1 VNHIT
6 HILQIAKSSYLP
18 QFLKLAEQL
27 QTNTKKADNNLTF
40 LMALKDPCHEL
51 ADAKPHEMPRLL
63 PKIVSLIRVIWVNSE
78 FYNKPDILTGLFRKL
93 SNEVIRRCTAA
104 IDLDKIFDGY
114 IVSSQ
119 KTLNECIEC
128 CQQWQ
133 EIYNNAQ
140 HLHEK
145 NSVKGW
151 RLDKT
156 TIFAQIEAFIQ
167 RCRDLLDLCECQMH
181 FARWEENVRTQL
193 PIFGGQRGPAIN
205 RKLTEIEVAFDKNLQ
220 ELRKS
225 QEIIL
230 DVKATTWHEEYNRF
244 RSAIKDLEVMMTNAI
259 TYAFDAV
266 RTVEQGVEV
275 LDVYTHLSSR
285 EAIRRTVDKK
295 TVELYNIF
303 KYVLQTIQSIISTS
317 AIPQCLERFHPQYAG
332 SAFWARNLKRRI
344 ERMMS
349 FLNMAHFLPSVGV
362 STDIRQQYE
371 YVKQALDDFIQ
382 RQFKEWSYHIEN
394 EPTKKLECPLIKRV
408 NDQGY
413 LQANFDS
420 SLIKLLQ
427 EIKFWE
433 RLGFEIPSY
442 ASEILTRKNDLRTA
456 RENVMLIVRDYNRI
470 LDKLDTHERVL
481 FKERIK
487 QLDKRLAPGL
497 NKITWL
503 KPTHDYTIDCRI
515 SASELHQQVDKYKE
529 AYRDCIKLCKKI
541 SETLLVKID
550 TRKIFENLEFE
561 EYQRQYRKVASEQIK
576 EYYHE
581 IQRKINETYQLFAR
595 DPSDV
600 QHEWSRI
607 VVELDKWLERAI
619 RYNFKTSLTE
629 LSKAINGDGKSAPG
643 PLFKIE
649 IILEPKVVGDA
660 TLSRINFKPDIATL
674 KATVN
679 NIGNHELADS
689 ITFLH
694 RLKPRAHEEPLHLLL
709 NKDEAKQHLQ
719 QQIAA
724 GLDLNEK
731 HLDDYQSTWNGVR
744 ELWDV
749 DKERFIA
756 RYEERCPDASF
767 FDADIN
773 RYTEV
778 ANNVQS
784 RDTLTT
790 VQFVLVDC
798 SPLKNALVVHCL
810 QWQAKLT
817 ALLLKLA
824 TNSLQQL
831 NNYIEENSASIMVV
845 PENHYGLEA
854 KQKLLETLQQEIP
867 VYEAKFGPLREQF
880 ALLDKYE
887 KPVPDNIRHMLAQL
901 DDRWQFYLQCL
912 LDSEEVL
919 KKLRE
924 KFKSKLLQQ
933 SEEFK
938 KSVTELVSDF
948 KANGPFS
955 ASITPEEAL
964 NQLEAMKQRLA
975 KLKEE
980 EQELRRGLGI
990 FRIDHPLSKDIIN
1003 LEKDIEA
1010 LEGIWTM
1017 ALEWNQMFDKWK
1029 LTTFGNLQT
1038 EVMEDYAQS
1047 QYRKLHKLS
1056 KDYREKGW
1064 EIINTTK
1071 DRVDRFRRTM
1081 PLMKDL
1087 HNKDMRDRHWRQIK
1101 DDSQKDFDETSEEF
1115 TLESIIDL
1123 HFEENAQ
1130 LINEVSEAAQKE
1142 AQIERGIEKVRSVW
1156 EDVQFDI
1163 VPFKD
1168 KGHFKIKSTE
1178 EVTKTIEDHQ
1188 LLLAT
1193 FKASRFVKPF
1203 AKEVDKWERDISRV
1217 NETTDLWLNVQ
1228 RQWIYLEN
1236 IFYGEDIRRQLAKET
1251 ALFDEVNDKWKAVM
1265 TTLEKSP
1272 YAFKA
1277 THVEGIE
1284 KELNY
1289 MNSNLEE
1296 IQKSLELYLEN
1307 KRRQFPRFYF
1317 ISNDDLLEILGQSKN
1332 PQGVM
1337 PHMKKLFDNIKT
1349 LTLFK
1354 PNPNSPWVA
1363 TEMKSNE
1370 DEVVPFDGQVTLDG
1384 QVEKWLRDVE
1394 NKMKDVV
1401 KKKVL
1406 ACRHDLANCGTKR
1419 EKWLKSHP
1427 GQACITASQIQWTEE
1442 VEKSLR
1448 DNPLKLRSDRKKQH
1462 LVLRNF
1468 TDMIKKNLSRLERVK
1483 LVSLVTIEIHARDVI
1498 NDLIKN
1504 QIKSQSAFE
1513 WQQQLRFYCRRDEI
1527 IIEQAIGRFWYG
1539 CEYLGNSGRLVIT
1552 PLTDRCYMTLTIAL
1566 SLCRGGSPKGP
1577 AGTGKTETVKDLG
1590 KAMAFYVIVTNCS
1603 DAIDYKSMGRM
1614 FCGYCQTGAWG
1625 CFDEFNRI
1633 NIEVLSVV
1641 AQQITSILLAMATLK
1656 ADIDNAI
1663 RMKPNMSEDDAFATV
1678 DKRLLS
1684 KKFTFQG
1691 QDIDLVWSVGL
1702 FITMNPGYAGR
1713 TELPDNLK
1721 SMFRPISMVVP
1732 DSNYIAEIILF
1743 GEGFSDT
1750 RLLATKVYTLYQ
1762 LCAQQLSKQDFYDFG
1777 LRSMAAVLRY
1787 AGRKKRDSPTLKD
1800 DQVVILAMK
1809 DMNVA
1814 KMTEPDLPLF
1824 NGIVSDLFPDIE
1836 TPVIDYSKFRAA
1848 IEAELKANNLESTVH
1863 TTSKV
1868 IQLFETKNSRHSVV
1882 LVGCT
1887 QSGKTSIWK
1896 TLKGAMTR
1904 MAPQEAN
1911 KDSQFQRVMEYPINA
1926 KSISINELYGAS
1938 DLSTGEWCD
1947 GILSN
1952 NMRMACADDKP
1963 DQKWILFDCP
1973 IDAVWIESMNS
1984 VMDDNKILTLTNG
1997 ERIAMPEQVTLLFET
2012 GDMAVASPATVSRC
2026 GIVFCDYDNLSWRPF
2041 INCWINKKPK
2051 EYHEPLI
2058 YLTDKYLKPL
2068 IQFKQ
2073 QNCKELVPIAELNGV
2088 RSFAYLFD
2096 SLATKENDVD
2106 PAQEDNFT
2114 RLTELF
2120 FLFSAI
2126 WSVGASV
2133 DEESRKKIDTFVR
2146 EIEGTIPNKDSIY
2159 EYYVDSKQRAWIS
2172 WEEKLRAG
2180 WKLDNDVP
2188 FYKIIVPTVDTVRYK
2203 YVVSSLIKNGFPC
2216 LLCGPVGT
2224 GKTSVAHAVI
2234 AELDAREYSSLII
2247 NMSAQT
2253 SSNMVQEIIEGRV
2266 EKRTKG
2272 NYYPIGGK
2280 KLLNFMDDFNMPAKD
2295 EYGSQPPL
2303 ELLRLWLDFGF
2314 WYDRKNQSTRFIR
2327 DMFLLAGMGP
2337 PGGGRTVISPRL
2349 QSRFNLI
2356 NMTFPSENEIRRIF
2370 GTMISQ
2376 RLADF
2381 EDEFKNLPDQ
2391 LTTATIE
2398 MYESIV
2404 QKFLPTPTKIYYLFN
2419 LRDIS
2424 KVFQG
2429 LLRAEKKMITSKQTM
2444 IRLWIHECFRVFA
2457 DRLNDD
2463 KDREQF
2469 NVILSEK
2476 LGVHM
2481 DVTFHSICQNR
2492 LPPVFGDFCNAD
2504 ELYEDL
2510 VDFDKLKIHM
2520 EKVLKDYNETPGTV
2534 PMDLVLFRDA
2544 ILHITRIVR
2553 VIRQPRG
2560 NMLLIGIGG
2569 SGRQSLAKLSSFICN
2584 YTVFKIEIAKNYRR
2598 NEFREDLKRLYKQ
2611 AGVSNR
2617 ETTFIF
2623 VDTQAVEET
2632 FFEDINNILSSGEV
2646 PNLFKPDELEEIKT
2660 NMARELKQE
2669 GIDED
2674 NIQEVYT
2681 FLLDRVK
2688 ANLHVVVCM
2697 SPVGEVFRNRIR
2709 MYPSLVNCTT
2719 IDLFADWPQDALLE
2733 VGERYLSQIDLG
2745 VDDKFRPAI
2754 AQVFAIIHTSVYHC
2768 SEEMW
2773 NEMRR
2778 RNYVT
2783 PSNFLEL
2790 TTGYKKLLYEKREE
2804 LCNARDKLTNG
2815 LDKIEEA
2822 KVQVTQMSVELE
2834 KKRVL
2839 ANEAQRKCEES
2850 LGGLVNEQR
2859 EVEQQKATV
2868 EKLKERVK
2876 IDEEK
2881 ASVIA
2886 QAAQEDLDAA
2896 MPALEAANEALA
2908 SLSKSSI
2915 TEVKSYGRPPVPVE
2929 KALEAV
2935 MILRNS
2941 EPTWAEAKRQLG
2953 DTTFINQLINFDKDN
2968 IPDRV
2973 IMKISKYTQ
2982 DPMLSP
2988 IEIARVSTAAAGLF
3002 AWVRAMEEYS
3012 KIFKTVKP
3020 KRDRYEA
3027 AMNELNEKRAQI
3039 ADAERQIQEAQK
3051 RLDELRANY
3060 EKQMAEKEQLRR
3072 DCEHMQMMLDKA
3084 SRLING
3090 LASEKVRWEAT
3101 VADLQQQIGYVTGD
3115 CLLAAAFL
3123 SYMGPFLSQ
3132 YRDRMMNEIWFKEI
3146 KKLSIPCNPEFN
3158 FANFLSI
3165 PTQVRDWNIQGLPSD
3180 MFSTENG
3187 VIVTRGTRWPLMI
3200 DPQAQAIKWIK
3211 NMEASNNLCI
3221 IDLQTSDYLRS
3232 VEMCLRDG
3240 RPCLCQNVKEDLDPS
3255 LDPVL
3260 TRAVKRIGGVDIIK
3274 LGEREVEYNKDFRF
3288 YMTTKL
3294 PNPLYAPEISSKA
3307 NIINFAVKLQGLESQ
3322 LLGIVVREEKPEL
3335 EADKDRLVRGIAKG
3349 KKSLLELED
3358 QLLRLLNE
3366 TKGSLLEN
3374 DELLSTLE
3382 ISKQTAKTV
3391 QEQLITSEAT
3401 EKDIDAARESYRPCA
3416 ERASILF
3423 FVLNDLG
3430 KIDPMYQF
3438 SLDAYIDLFNTS
3450 IKKSQKST
3458 KLEERLN
3465 KLNDFHTYAVY
3476 KYTCRG
3482 LFEAHKLLFSF
3493 QMCVKILE
3501 ASGKI
3506 NMDEYQFFLRGGIV
3520 LDRESQMDN
3529 PNPQW
3534 LADSSWDNI
3543 TELAKLANFHGI
3555 IESFEQYPRDWFQ
3568 WFQSGDPEN
3577 TVMPGEWDSVNELQK
3592 MLIVRSLRSDR
3603 VPFCVTK
3610 FIINNLGSK
3619 FVEPPILD
3627 LNSVYEDSS
3636 PKTPIIFVLSPGV
3649 DPSANLT
3656 ALADKMDF
3664 RKNFLPLS
3672 LGQGQAPIATQN
3684 IADGVRQGRW
3694 IFLANCH
3701 LSLSWMPDLEKIVE
3715 NLGVEKVH
3723 PQFRLWLSSSPSPQF
3738 PISILQSGIKITTEP
3753 PKGIK
3758 SNMKRLYALIDEQD
3772 FAEKSRQPRPEKY
3785 KRLLY
3790 CLCFFHSV
3798 LLERKK
3804 FLQLGFNINYSF
3816 NDSDF
3821 ETSNLIM
3828 GNLLRD
3834 QDVTP
3839 WKAMKFIISRI
3850 NYGGHVTDTRDNRV
3864 VNTYIEDLFK
3874 EEVIDPQ
3881 MQYYK
3886 LTKLPN
3892 YYVPRDGTLNEY
3904 KNAVATVLPNADHP
3918 EAFGQHTNA
3927 EVASQIREARMLFE
3941 TLLSLQPQV
3950 VVAQGKKSTEDEVM
3964 EMATRVLEQLPQ
3976 KIDFQSTV
3984 KILSEDHSP
3993 LKVVLLQEI
4002 ERYNLLLDIIRQ
4014 SLISLQKGIKGL
4026 VVMSADLEEI
4036 FRCILDARVPTQWQ
4050 KMYPSL
4056 KPLAAW
4062 TRDLA
4067 QRVEQLAKWAESA
4080 HAPSIFWMS
4089 GFSFPTGFLTAVMQ
4103 TTARATKISID
4114 RLIWDFEVQKVED
4127 NYLQTPKDGVYI
4139 KGLFLEGAG
4148 WDKKNACLIEAEPMQ
4163 LEVTMPTILFRP
4175 TENKKKSLATE
4186 EDRERKTDVYSCPVY
4201 YFPNRAGGFGHP
4213 SFVVE
4218 VNLKTPH
4225 FPNSHWVK
4233 RGTALLMNLDR

>member
-1 VNHIT
+1 MWIVHYNESW
-6 HILQIAKSSYLP
+6 LVQFMLAY
-18 QFLKLAEQL
+18 FLK
-27 QTNTKKADNNLTF
+27 
-40 LMALKDPCHEL
+40 
-51 ADAKPHEMPRLL
+51 R
-63 PKIVSLIRVIWVNSE
+63 
-78 FYNKPDILTGLFRKL
+78 
-93 SNEVIRRCTAA
+93 
-104 IDLDKIFDGY
+104 
-114 IVSSQ
+114 
-119 KTLNECIEC
+119 
-128 CQQWQ
+128 
-133 EIYNNAQ
+133 
-140 HLHEK
+140 
-145 NSVKGW
+145 
-151 RLDKT
+151 
-156 TIFAQIEAFIQ
+156 
-167 RCRDLLDLCECQMH
+167 
-181 FARWEENVRTQL
+181 NV
-193 PIFGGQRGPAIN
+193 
-205 RKLTEIEVAFDKNLQ
+205 V
-220 ELRKS
+220 
-225 QEIIL
+225 
-230 DVKATTWHEEYNRF
+230 
-244 RSAIKDLEVMMTNAI
+244 
-259 TYAFDAV
+259 
-266 RTVEQGVEV
+266 
-275 LDVYTHLSSR
+275 
-285 EAIRRTVDKK
+285 
-295 TVELYNIF
+295 
-303 KYVLQTIQSIISTS
+303 
-317 AIPQCLERFHPQYAG
+317 
-332 SAFWARNLKRRI
+332 
-344 ERMMS
+344 
-349 FLNMAHFLPSVGV
+349 
-362 STDIRQQYE
+362 
-371 YVKQALDDFIQ
+371 
-382 RQFKEWSYHIEN
+382 
-394 EPTKKLECPLIKRV
+394 
-408 NDQGY
+408 
-413 LQANFDS
+413 
-420 SLIKLLQ
+420 
-427 EIKFWE
+427 
-433 RLGFEIPSY
+433 
-442 ASEILTRKNDLRTA
+442 
-456 RENVMLIVRDYNRI
+456 
-470 LDKLDTHERVL
+470 
-481 FKERIK
+481 
-487 QLDKRLAPGL
+487 
-497 NKITWL
+497 
-503 KPTHDYTIDCRI
+503 
-515 SASELHQQVDKYKE
+515 
-529 AYRDCIKLCKKI
+529 
-541 SETLLVKID
+541 
-550 TRKIFENLEFE
+550 
-561 EYQRQYRKVASEQIK
+561 
-576 EYYHE
+576 
-581 IQRKINETYQLFAR
+581 
-595 DPSDV
+595 
-600 QHEWSRI
+600 
-607 VVELDKWLERAI
+607 
-619 RYNFKTSLTE
+619 
-629 LSKAINGDGKSAPG
+629 
-643 PLFKIE
+643 
-649 IILEPKVVGDA
+649 
-660 TLSRINFKPDIATL
+660 
-674 KATVN
+674 
-679 NIGNHELADS
+679 
-689 ITFLH
+689 
-694 RLKPRAHEEPLHLLL
+694 
-709 NKDEAKQHLQ
+709 
-719 QQIAA
+719 
-724 GLDLNEK
+724 
-731 HLDDYQSTWNGVR
+731 
-744 ELWDV
+744 
-749 DKERFIA
+749 
-756 RYEERCPDASF
+756 
-767 FDADIN
+767 
-773 RYTEV
+773 
-778 ANNVQS
+778 
-784 RDTLTT
+784 
-790 VQFVLVDC
+790 FV
-798 SPLKNALVVHCL
+798 
-810 QWQAKLT
+810 
-817 ALLLKLA
+817 
-824 TNSLQQL
+824 
-831 NNYIEENSASIMVV
+831 
-845 PENHYGLEA
+845 
-854 KQKLLETLQQEIP
+854 
-867 VYEAKFGPLREQF
+867 
-880 ALLDKYE
+880 
-887 KPVPDNIRHMLAQL
+887 
-901 DDRWQFYLQCL
+901 
-912 LDSEEVL
+912 
-919 KKLRE
+919 
-924 KFKSKLLQQ
+924 
-933 SEEFK
+933 
-938 KSVTELVSDF
+938 
-948 KANGPFS
+948 
-955 ASITPEEAL
+955 
-964 NQLEAMKQRLA
+964 
-975 KLKEE
+975 
-980 EQELRRGLGI
+980 
-990 FRIDHPLSKDIIN
+990 
-1003 LEKDIEA
+1003 
-1010 LEGIWTM
+1010 
-1017 ALEWNQMFDKWK
+1017 
-1029 LTTFGNLQT
+1029 
-1038 EVMEDYAQS
+1038 
-1047 QYRKLHKLS
+1047 
-1056 KDYREKGW
+1056 
-1064 EIINTTK
+1064 
-1071 DRVDRFRRTM
+1071 
-1081 PLMKDL
+1081 
-1087 HNKDMRDRHWRQIK
+1087 
-1101 DDSQKDFDETSEEF
+1101 
-1115 TLESIIDL
+1115 
-1123 HFEENAQ
+1123 
-1130 LINEVSEAAQKE
+1130 
-1142 AQIERGIEKVRSVW
+1142 
-1156 EDVQFDI
+1156 
-1163 VPFKD
+1163 
-1168 KGHFKIKSTE
+1168 
-1178 EVTKTIEDHQ
+1178 
-1188 LLLAT
+1188 
-1193 FKASRFVKPF
+1193 
-1203 AKEVDKWERDISRV
+1203 
-1217 NETTDLWLNVQ
+1217 
-1228 RQWIYLEN
+1228 
-1236 IFYGEDIRRQLAKET
+1236 
-1251 ALFDEVNDKWKAVM
+1251 
-1265 TTLEKSP
+1265 
-1272 YAFKA
+1272 
-1277 THVEGIE
+1277 
-1284 KELNY
+1284 
-1289 MNSNLEE
+1289 
-1296 IQKSLELYLEN
+1296 
-1307 KRRQFPRFYF
+1307 
-1317 ISNDDLLEILGQSKN
+1317 
-1332 PQGVM
+1332 
-1337 PHMKKLFDNIKT
+1337 
-1349 LTLFK
+1349 
-1354 PNPNSPWVA
+1354 
-1363 TEMKSNE
+1363 
-1370 DEVVPFDGQVTLDG
+1370 
-1384 QVEKWLRDVE
+1384 
-1394 NKMKDVV
+1394 
-1401 KKKVL
+1401 
-1406 ACRHDLANCGTKR
+1406 
-1419 EKWLKSHP
+1419 
-1427 GQACITASQIQWTEE
+1427 
-1442 VEKSLR
+1442 
-1448 DNPLKLRSDRKKQH
+1448 
-1462 LVLRNF
+1462 
-1468 TDMIKKNLSRLERVK
+1468 
-1483 LVSLVTIEIHARDVI
+1483 
-1498 NDLIKN
+1498 
-1504 QIKSQSAFE
+1504 
-1513 WQQQLRFYCRRDEI
+1513 
-1527 IIEQAIGRFWYG
+1527 
-1539 CEYLGNSGRLVIT
+1539 
-1552 PLTDRCYMTLTIAL
+1552 
-1566 SLCRGGSPKGP
+1566 
-1577 AGTGKTETVKDLG
+1577 
-1590 KAMAFYVIVTNCS
+1590 VIV
-1603 DAIDYKSMGRM
+1603 
-1614 FCGYCQTGAWG
+1614 
-1625 CFDEFNRI
+1625 
-1633 NIEVLSVV
+1633 
-1641 AQQITSILLAMATLK
+1641 
-1656 ADIDNAI
+1656 
-1663 RMKPNMSEDDAFATV
+1663 
-1678 DKRLLS
+1678 
-1684 KKFTFQG
+1684 
-1691 QDIDLVWSVGL
+1691 
-1702 FITMNPGYAGR
+1702 GYAGR

-1721 SMFRPISMVVP
+1721 SMFRPISMCVP

-1787 AGRKKRDSPTLKD
+1787 AGRKKRDSPSLKD

-1814 KMTEPDLPLF
+1814 KMTEADLPLF

-1836 TPVIDYSKFRAA
+1836 TPIIDYSKFKAA
-1848 IEAELKANNLESTVH
+1848 IDADLKANKLESTHH
-1863 TTSKV
+1863 TVSKV

-1887 QSGKTSIWK
+1887 QSGKTAIWQ

-1904 MAPQEAN
+1904 MAQDGAT
-1911 KDSQFQRVMEYPINA
+1911 DSLFQRVQEYPINA
-1926 KSISINELYGAS
+1926 KAISINELYGAS

-1952 NMRMACADDKP
+1952 NMRTACSDTKP

-2026 GIVFCDYDNLSWRPF
+2026 GIVFCDYNNLSWRPY
-2041 INCWINKKPK
+2041 INCWISQKPK
-2051 EYHEPLI
+2051 EFHEPLA
-2058 YLTDKYLKPL
+2058 YLTDKYLKPI

-2088 RSFAYLFD
+2088 RSFSYLFD

-2106 PAQEDNFT
+2106 PAQEDNFS

-2120 FLFSAI
+2120 FLFSTI
-2126 WSVGASV
+2126 WSVCASV
-2133 DEESRKKIDTFVR
+2133 DEESRKKIDTFIR
-2146 EIEGTIPNKDSIY
+2146 ELEGTIPNKDTVF
-2159 EYYVDSKQRAWIS
+2159 EYYVDNKQRAWIG
-2172 WEEKLRAG
+2172 WEEKLRSG
-2180 WKLDNDVP
+2180 WKLDTEVP

-2203 YVVSSLIKNGFPC
+2203 YIVSSLIRKGFSS
-2216 LLCGPVGT
+2216 LLTGPVGT
-2224 GKTSVAHAVI
+2224 GKTSVAHAVMS
-2234 AELDAREYSSLII
+2234 ELDAREYSTLII

-2253 SSNMVQEIIEGRV
+2253 SSNVVQEIIEGRV
-2266 EKRTKG
+2266 EKRVKG
-2272 NYYPIGGK
+2272 VYVPIGGK

-2314 WYDRKNQSTRFIR
+2314 WYDRKNQTKKYVK
-2327 DMFLLAGMGP
+2327 DMFVLAGMGP

-2376 RLADF
+2376 RLQDYD
-2381 EDEFKNLPDQ
+2381 DEFKNLPDQ

-2398 MYESIV
+2398 MYETIV
-2404 QKFLPTPTKIYYLFN
+2404 EKFLPTPTKIYYLFN

-2469 NVILSEK
+2469 YIILSEK
-2476 LGVHM
+2476 LGVNM
-2481 DVTFHSICQNR
+2481 DVTFHAICQNR
-2492 LPPVFGDFCNAD
+2492 LPPTFGDFCNQD
-2504 ELYEDL
+2504 EMYEDL
-2510 VDFDKLKIHM
+2510 VDFDKLKAHM
-2520 EKVLKDYNETPGTV
+2520 EKVLKEYNETPGTV

-2584 YTVFKIEIAKNYRR
+2584 YAVFKIEITKNYRR
-2598 NEFREDLKRLYKQ
+2598 IEFREDLKRLYKQ
-2611 AGVSNR
+2611 AGQSNR

-2632 FFEDINNILSSGEV
+2632 FFEDINNMLSSGEV
-2646 PNLFKPDELEEIKT
+2646 PNLFRPDELEEIKT
-2660 NMARELKQE
+2660 NMSGELKRE

-2674 NIQEVYT
+2674 NIQEVYA

-2733 VGERYLSQIDLG
+2733 VGERYLAQIDLSN
-2745 VDDKFRPAI
+2745 DDKFRPAI
-2754 AQVFAIIHTSVYHC
+2754 AQLFATMHTSVYHC

-2790 TTGYKKLLYEKREE
+2790 TTGYRKLLYEKRKE
-2804 LCNARDKLTNG
+2804 LCDARDKLSNG
-2815 LDKIEEA
+2815 LGKIEEA

-2834 KKRVL
+2834 KKRAL
-2839 ANEAQRKCEES
+2839 ANEAQKKCEES

-2859 EVEQQKATV
+2859 EVEQSKAAV

-2876 IDEEK
+2876 VDEEK
-2881 ASVIA
+2881 AELIA
-2886 QAAQEDLDAA
+2886 NAAQEDLAAA
-2896 MPALEAANEALA
+2896 MPALDAANAALA
-2908 SLSKSSI
+2908 ALSKSSI
-2915 TEVKSYGRPPVPVE
+2915 TEVKSYGRPPLLVE

-2941 EPTWAEAKRQLG
+2941 EPSWAEAKRQLG
-2953 DTTFINQLINFDKDN
+2953 DTNFINHLINFDKDN
-2968 IPDRV
+2968 ISDKI

-2982 DPMLSP
+2982 DPTLAP
-2988 IEIARVSTAAAGLF
+2988 AEIARVSTAAAGLF
-3002 AWVRAMEEYS
+3002 DWVRAMEQYS

-3020 KRDRYEA
+3020 KRDRYES
-3027 AMNELNEKRAQI
+3027 AMAELNEKRAQI

-3132 YRDRMMNEIWFKEI
+3132 YRDRMMNEIWVKEI
-3146 KKLSIPCNPEFN
+3146 RKLTIPCNPDFN

-3180 MFSTENG
+3180 TFSTENG

-3211 NMEASNNLCI
+3211 NMELSNNLCVF
-3221 IDLQTSDYLRS
+3221 DLQTHDYMRIVENCIRS
-3232 VEMCLRDG
+3232 G
-3240 RPCLCQNVKEDLDPS
+3240 RPCLCQNVKEELDPS

-3260 TRAVKRIGGVDIIK
+3260 TRAVKRVGGVDIMK
-3274 LGEREVEYNKDFRF
+3274 LGEREVEYHKDFRF

-3307 NIINFAVKLQGLESQ
+3307 NIINFAVKEQGLESQ

-3438 SLDAYIDLFNTS
+3438 SLDAYIDLFNIS
-3450 IKKSQKST
+3450 IKKSQKSN
-3458 KLEERLN
+3458 KLEDRLN

-3482 LFEAHKLLFSF
+3482 LFETHKLLFSF

-3501 ASGKI
+3501 AAGKI

-3555 IESFEQYPRDWFQ
+3555 IESFEQYPRDWHQ
-3568 WFQSGDPEN
+3568 WFQASEPEN
-3577 TVMPGEWDSVNELQK
+3577 TAMPGEWDSVNELQK

-3603 VPFCVTK
+3603 VPFVVQK
-3610 FIINNLGSK
+3610 FIVNNLGSK

-3627 LNSVYEDSS
+3627 LSAVFDDST
-3636 PKTPIIFVLSPGV
+3636 PKSPIIFVLSPGV
-3649 DPSANLT
+3649 DPSGSLT
-3656 ALADKMDF
+3656 TLAEKMDF
-3664 RKNFLPLS
+3664 KKNFLPLS
-3672 LGQGQAPIATQN
+3672 LGQGQAPIATQH
-3684 IADGVRQGRW
+3684 IAEGVRAGRW
-3694 IFLANCH
+3694 VFLANCH

-3715 NLGVEKVH
+3715 NLSVEKVH

-3758 SNMKRLYALIDEQD
+3758 SNMKRLYGLIDEQD
-3772 FAEKSRQPRPEKY
+3772 FAEKNRQPHPEKY
-3785 KRLLY
+3785 KRLLF
-3790 CLCFFHSV
+3790 CLCFFHSL

-3828 GNLLRD
+3828 GHLLRD
-3834 QDVTP
+3834 NDITP
-3839 WKAMKFIISRI
+3839 WKAMKFIIAKI
-3850 NYGGHVTDTRDNRV
+3850 NYGGHVTDTRDMRV
-3864 VNTYIEDLFK
+3864 LNTYIEDLFK
-3874 EEVIDPQ
+3874 DEIIDPQ

-3904 KNAVATVLPNADHP
+3904 KNAVATVLPNIDHP

-3950 VVAQGKKSTEDEVM
+3950 VATQGKKSTEDEVM
-3964 EMATRVLEQLPQ
+3964 EMATRVLEQLPE

-4014 SLISLQKGIKGL
+4014 SLVSLQKGIKGL
-4026 VVMSADLEEI
+4026 VVMSSDLEEI

-4056 KPLAAW
+4056 KPLASW

-4067 QRVEQLAKWAESA
+4067 QRIDQLAKWAESA
-4080 HAPSIFWMS
+4080 HAPAVFWMS

-4114 RLIWDFEVQKVED
+4114 RLIWDFEVMKVED
-4127 NYLQTPKDGVYI
+4127 NYLQTPKDGVYV

-4148 WDKKNACLIEAEPMQ
+4148 WDKKNACLIEAEPMR
-4163 LEVTMPTILFRP
+4163 LEVSMPTILFRP